1 MGLIRKMMSVSTAG
15 GVKYTSKR
23 EAQTKQAIAEARL
36 LKAQTEAITGTA
48 TEQTEALAIE
58 HVDAYLR
65 GSYPKWRL
73 TVRER
78 VLLRAAEKE
87 RG

>member
-1 MGLIRKMMSVSTAG
+1 MGLIRKALSVSSLG

-23 EAQTKQAIAEARL
+23 EAQTKQALAETKLVNAQRRQLEQGEAEA
-36 LKAQTEAITGTA
+36 A
-48 TEQTEALAIE
+48 AIE

-65 GSYPKWRL
+65 GEYPKWKL

-78 VLLRAAEKE
+78 VLLRQAEQE
-87 RG
+87 NN